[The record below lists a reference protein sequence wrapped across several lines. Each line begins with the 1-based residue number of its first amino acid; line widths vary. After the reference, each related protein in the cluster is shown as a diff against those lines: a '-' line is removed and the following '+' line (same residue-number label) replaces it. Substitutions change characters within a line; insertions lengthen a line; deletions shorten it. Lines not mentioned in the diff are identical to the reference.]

1 MKPILS
7 NKLVSSEKITSL
19 LMTIITD
26 DKDIATVST
35 AWKVSKCRVF
45 CGPYF
50 PVFGLNMRK
59 HGPEKTLHL
68 NTFHTVFKWFFSNI
82 IKTLNM
88 LQTNHSKSNF
98 ENVKNPTLNA
108 ILRYRSHPI
117 LAKKEKTKSF

>member
-7 NKLVSSEKITSL
+7 NKLVSSEKITLL

-26 DKDIATVST
+26 DKDIARVST

-45 CGPYF
+45 CGLYF
-50 PVFGLNMRK
+50 PVFGLNTRK
-59 HGPEKTLHL
+59 HGPEKSLHL
-68 NTFHTVFKWFFSNI
+68 NTFHTVLKWFFSNI
-82 IKTLNM
+82 IKTLNIP
-88 LQTNHSKSNF
+88 QTNHSKSNF